1 MTSPVKEYIFMQS
14 IFYTLDVYF
23 RELNSYL
30 ALSWFSIE
38 FFCNKIQSK
47 RETSNINNENKNK
60 KKTRNH
66 EIKKKSVE
74 LNKRLLYNHFS
85 K

>member
-1 MTSPVKEYIFMQS
+1 MQS

-30 ALSWFSIE
+30 ALSRFSIE

-47 RETSNINNENKNK
+47 RETSNINNENKNLK
-60 KKTRNH
+60 KPRNH
-66 EIKKKSVE
+66 EIKKNSVE
-74 LNKRLLYNHFS
+74 FNKRLLYNHFS

>member
-1 MTSPVKEYIFMQS
+1 MTSTVKEYIFMQS

-30 ALSWFSIE
+30 ALSRFSIE
-38 FFCNKIQSK
+38 FFWNKIQSK
-47 RETSNINNENKNK
+47 RETSNINHEIKIK
-60 KKTRNH
+60 KKTPETTKSKN
-66 EIKKKSVE
+66 SVE
-74 LNKRLLYNHFS
+74 FNNHFS

>member
-1 MTSPVKEYIFMQS
+1 MQS

-60 KKTRNH
+60 KKNPETTKS
-66 EIKKKSVE
+66 KKI
-74 LNKRLLYNHFS
+74 L
-85 K
+85 

>member
-66 EIKKKSVE
+66 EIKKKIC
-74 LNKRLLYNHFS
+74 RTQ
-85 K
+85 

>member
-1 MTSPVKEYIFMQS
+1 MTSTVKEYIFMQS
-14 IFYTLDVYF
+14 ILYTLDVYF

>member
-47 RETSNINNENKNK
+47 RETSNINNENKNNK
-60 KKTRNH
+60 KNRNH

>member
-1 MTSPVKEYIFMQS
+1 MQS

-30 ALSWFSIE
+30 ALSRFSIE
-38 FFCNKIQSK
+38 FFWNKIQSK

-60 KKTRNH
+60 KKNPETTKS
-66 EIKKKSVE
+66 KKI
-74 LNKRLLYNHFS
+74 L
-85 K
+85 

>member
-14 IFYTLDVYF
+14 IFYALDVYF

-30 ALSWFSIE
+30 ALSRFSIE
-38 FFCNKIQSK
+38 FFWNKIQSK

-60 KKTRNH
+60 KKNQKPRNQ
-66 EIKKKSVE
+66 
-74 LNKRLLYNHFS
+74 
-85 K
+85 

>member
-1 MTSPVKEYIFMQS
+1 MQS

>member
-1 MTSPVKEYIFMQS
+1 MTSTVKEYIFMQS